1 MVPCLIF
8 KTEQS
13 YNIIMNNA
21 RFSNALLKS
30 GNEIVS
36 NNNLDDYQKFDEL
49 SEMLL
54 DEGYD
59 LDDMTDFLL
68 ELQNYQI
75 IC

>member
-1 MVPCLIF
+1 
-8 KTEQS
+8 
-13 YNIIMNNA
+13 MNSV
-21 RFSNALLKS
+21 RFPKALLKS

>member
-1 MVPCLIF
+1 
-8 KTEQS
+8 
-13 YNIIMNNA
+13 MNNA